1 MSRTNSH
8 DSTLILGLG
17 NPILGDDGI
26 GCLVADRLKA
36 DFKTEDNI
44 EVISASVSPL
54 RMVDEIAGKER
65 LIIIDSASTG
75 SLEPG
80 TLFEIEPSRKRPAP
94 ATTHSFSL
102 DQLQEIGASLGL
114 SMPRYV
120 KMYGIEIVP
129 PREYTS
135 TLSPGIKTKIPE
147 LVREIASREMDDRP
161 SEHSNNSARGETTV

>member
-1 MSRTNSH
+1 MTGTRSP

-26 GCLVADRLKA
+26 GCLVADRIKT
-36 DFKTEDNI
+36 DFKSEDTI

-65 LIIIDSASTG
+65 LIIIDSVSTG

-80 TLFEIEPSRKRPAP
+80 TLFEIEPSEERSAP
-94 ATTHSFSL
+94 FSTHSFSL
-102 DQLQEIGASLGL
+102 DQLREIGASLGL
-114 SMPRYV
+114 AMPRYI

-135 TLSPGIKTKIPE
+135 ALSHCIRAKIPE
-147 LVREIASREMDDRP
+147 LVREIASRELNDQP
-161 SEHSNNSARGETTV
+161 SEYSSKSARGETTV